1 MNDEELKIL
10 DSMCKSLK
18 ILHEKLS
25 VCEDDL
31 YRHICEKIEEL
42 ERLIN
47 DDPENNDIQID
58 SIINNLEE
66 INNALQEMNY
76 RLSSKLLANPEY
88 YSIGKNA
95 EKQIRL
101 LKTLSSSDQF
111 KMQNMN

>member
-18 ILHEKLS
+18 ALHEKLS

-42 ERLIN
+42 ELLIN
-47 DDPENNDIQID
+47 DGPNNNDILID
-58 SIINNLEE
+58 SIINKLED
-66 INNALQEMNY
+66 INNALQKMNY
-76 RLSSKLLANPEY
+76 RLSSKLETNPTCFGF
-88 YSIGKNA
+88 GKST
-95 EKQIRL
+95 KKHIRL

-111 KMQNMN
+111 KMQNLN